1 MRVPFFNGGLFDSM
15 TLTVSVLLNPS
26 GGRRRILLNWVDERR
41 RSDGLSF
48 FGLFTR
54 GEISHIRIW
63 SAG

>member
-41 RSDGLSF
+41 RRS
-48 FGLFTR
+48 
-54 GEISHIRIW
+54 
-63 SAG
+63 